1 MHQIFSSFHTLLQIW
16 IAQGV
21 TKFCV
26 YVQSMTPEVD
36 ALLRVYEHSKDVEV
50 ERINWA
56 PLPTGEVAV
65 NEDNPNL
72 RIYRTEV

>member
-1 MHQIFSSFHTLLQIW
+1 MKCLLMEYLQIW

-26 YVQSMTPEVD
+26 YVQSMTAEVD
-36 ALLRVYEHSKDVEV
+36 ALLRVYERSKDVEI

-56 PLPTGEVAV
+56 LLPTGGVTSSK
-65 NEDNPNL
+65 NDPNL
-72 RIYRTEV
+72 RVYRTEV